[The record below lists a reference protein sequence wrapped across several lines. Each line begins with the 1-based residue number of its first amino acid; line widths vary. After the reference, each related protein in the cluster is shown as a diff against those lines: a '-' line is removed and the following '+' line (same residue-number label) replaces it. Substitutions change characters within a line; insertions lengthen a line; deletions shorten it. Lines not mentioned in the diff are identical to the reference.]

1 MNKPSHG
8 DQYIPVFISQTASTS
23 FSRSLVKNV
32 MLKLINSELQ
42 KFKFVI
48 MKIDKI
54 IKCQKERNENS
65 DVYPNHS

>member
-1 MNKPSHG
+1 
-8 DQYIPVFISQTASTS
+8 
-23 FSRSLVKNV
+23 